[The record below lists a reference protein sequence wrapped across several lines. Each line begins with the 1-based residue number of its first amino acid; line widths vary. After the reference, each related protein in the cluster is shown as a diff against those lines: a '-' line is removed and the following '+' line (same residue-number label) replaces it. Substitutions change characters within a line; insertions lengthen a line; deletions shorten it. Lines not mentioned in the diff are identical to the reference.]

1 MLSFETLF
9 LLFEQIITNIEYD
22 HSIHPILG
30 GTPIIIKRKMLQ
42 TVSVHG
48 GSQWNSFPGFT
59 LSKATSPVTLAV
71 NYLTGIFHRF

>member
-22 HSIHPILG
+22 HSTHPILG

-48 GSQWNSFPGFT
+48 GSQW
-59 LSKATSPVTLAV
+59 KM
-71 NYLTGIFHRF
+71 